1 MKSILER
8 MSYKKNGG
16 QKVGAGEHIAVDL
29 FKERQAGQ
37 VATAG
42 RSGRDAGSHN
52 EEEQCRTAGWGFGH
66 RRNSTGR
73 LDHVDFDLV
82 QKFTFELRLS

>member
-1 MKSILER
+1 
-8 MSYKKNGG
+8 MSYKNNGG

-42 RSGRDAGSHN
+42 CSGRDVGSHSG
-52 EEEQCRTAGWGFGH
+52 EEQCRTAGGLGTDAILLEDLTT
-66 RRNSTGR
+66 STLTWFR
-73 LDHVDFDLV
+73 SLILN
-82 QKFTFELRLS
+82 